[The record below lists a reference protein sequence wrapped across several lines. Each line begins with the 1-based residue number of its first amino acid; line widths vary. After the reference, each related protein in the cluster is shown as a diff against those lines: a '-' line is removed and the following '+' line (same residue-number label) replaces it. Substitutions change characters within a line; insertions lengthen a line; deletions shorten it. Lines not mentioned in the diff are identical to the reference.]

1 MSNRSDV
8 YASQNLNLGLE
19 LIESGRAEE
28 AEKLFL
34 KVLRSKPKNI
44 DANINLAAIYIN
56 TKDFGKAL
64 KYLQTISRQTN
75 SIPEVYFLYGE
86 CFRGQR
92 KALKAAESYTIAVK
106 LRPDYFEAQFNLG
119 LMHRISGNHEMAISV
134 FRKALALRPT
144 HRETHEQL
152 GMALIYFGN
161 YAEGLRERIKGSG
174 AIEFYNQGNDTFK
187 VLS

>member
-1 MSNRSDV
+1 MKTGPELTPNLVINSVKPILHKMKLNV
-8 YASQNLNLGLE
+8 YDTQTHNSHFYETNNVASIG
-19 LIESGRAEE
+19 A
-28 AEKLFL
+28 K
-34 KVLRSKPKNI
+34 I
-44 DANINLAAIYIN
+44 DSVVVTDENVNSEIN
-56 TKDFGKAL
+56 
-64 KYLQTISRQTN
+64 SR
-75 SIPEVYFLYGE
+75 L
-86 CFRGQR
+86 
-92 KALKAAESYTIAVK
+92 
-106 LRPDYFEAQFNLG
+106 DYFEAQFNLG